1 MNRQAQSAVLFLL
14 GASLLHAAT
23 TDLYL
28 RYVKQGLRPLVLV
41 AGAVL
46 IAAAVATV
54 WYERKR
60 ARRQKQHTADHAA
73 GHESHESH
81 QAHGSQAHDGHE
93 AHDGHKAHDGHD
105 SHEGHEAHDGHKAH
119 DGHDSHEGH
128 EAHDGHDSHEGQ
140 EARDSHEVHDGH
152 EARDSHEAHED
163 HSHREPRIS
172 WLLVLPLLALIL
184 VAPPALGSYSAT
196 RTGTALQEPL
206 AYPALP
212 AADPL
217 SLSLVDYAGRA
228 VYDHGRTL
236 RHRQVQLTGFLALD
250 RDGTPYLVRMALNCC
265 AADAQPV
272 KVALTGQVPPVLQPD
287 TWLRVTGTY
296 VPRRAEDPVNGGP
309 IPFIQVTAAKPVAAP
324 TDPYDESWNS

>member
-14 GASLLHAAT
+14 GASLLHAGT

-28 RYVKQGLRPLVLV
+28 RYVKQGLRPLVLA

-60 ARRQKQHTADHAA
+60 ARREQPADH
-73 GHESHESH
+73 
-81 QAHGSQAHDGHE
+81 Q
-93 AHDGHKAHDGHD
+93 D
-105 SHEGHEAHDGHKAH
+105 SHGHHDPHPH
-119 DGHDSHEGH
+119 L
-128 EAHDGHDSHEGQ
+128 
-140 EARDSHEVHDGH
+140 
-152 EARDSHEAHED
+152 
-163 HSHREPRIS
+163 EPRVA
-172 WLLVLPLLALIL
+172 WLLVLPLFALIL

-217 SLSLVDYAGRA
+217 PLSVVDYAGRA

-236 RHRQVQLTGFLALD
+236 QGRRVQLTGFLALD
-250 RDGTPYLVRMALNCC
+250 HDGTPYLVRMALNCC

-287 TWLRVTGTY
+287 TWLRITGTY
-296 VPRRAEDPVNGGP
+296 TARRAEDPVNGGP
-309 IPFIQVTAAKPVAAP
+309 IPFIEVTEAKPVTAP
-324 TDPYDESWNS
+324 KDPYDESWNN

>member
-1 MNRQAQSAVLFLL
+1 MNRQAQAAVLFLL

-41 AGAVL
+41 SGAVL
-46 IAAAVATV
+46 IAAALATA

-60 ARRQKQHTADHAA
+60 ARSRKQAQTQAQHPDAEHSHAEHA
-73 GHESHESH
+73 
-81 QAHGSQAHDGHE
+81 
-93 AHDGHKAHDGHD
+93 
-105 SHEGHEAHDGHKAH
+105 
-119 DGHDSHEGH
+119 
-128 EAHDGHDSHEGQ
+128 
-140 EARDSHEVHDGH
+140 
-152 EARDSHEAHED
+152 
-163 HSHREPRIS
+163 HREPRIS

-206 AYPALP
+206 AYPDLS

-217 SLSLVDYAGRA
+217 PLNVVDYAGRA

-236 RHRQVQLTGFLALD
+236 RDRRIQLTGFLALD

-296 VPRRAEDPVNGGP
+296 TPRRTKDPVNGGP
-309 IPFIQVTAAKPVAAP
+309 IPFIEVTEAKPVAEP
-324 TDPYDESWNS
+324 TDPYDESWNG